1 MTDGTG
7 PEYSTNTAGGTE
19 KSRNDTVST
28 DSARTAVTF
37 ETNDSADGDQ
47 GSQPERDAVDDGQA
61 PTDGLHEALRNAER
75 DLREID
81 EQLPGPLTLND
92 SLTELRTTADA
103 YARLGPACCN
113 SGD

>member
-28 DSARTAVTF
+28 DAARTAVTF

-47 GSQPERDAVDDGQA
+47 GSQLEHDTVDDRRV

-81 EQLPGPLTLND
+81 EQLPSPLTFND
-92 SLTELRTTADA
+92 SLTELRATADA
-103 YARLGPACCN
+103 YARLEPSHCN